1 MIALLPYIAVQKER
15 YSKKGLFMSIY
26 KIDRHTVE
34 LTHADRMIFSR
45 QHITKGEIFTYYQKV
60 APFMLLHVKNRILSL
75 QRFPQGVVH
84 EGFYQK
90 NTPDYFPSFVKRF
103 PLKTQEGELVNY
115 MVCTNQAML
124 LYLVNQGCIT
134 FHRWLSRTDKIERP
148 DQLIFDLDPAKK
160 GSFAQVVWAAQ
171 LIKERLKQD
180 KLSSFVMTTGSK
192 GVHVVVALA
201 RRYSFEYVRAY
212 ARSIA
217 NEIVLYDSKNFT
229 LQVSKN
235 KRGNALYIDTLRNA
249 YGQTAVVPFSIR
261 AKSKPS
267 IAMPIT
273 WQELKKI
280 PAADHF
286 TLKSKHLF
294 DYIVENPWVKL
305 YTQPA
310 LLPRFKQ

>member
-1 MIALLPYIAVQKER
+1 
-15 YSKKGLFMSIY
+15 MSIY
-26 KIDRHTVE
+26 KIDRHVIA
-34 LTHADRMIFSR
+34 LTHSDRVIFPWK
-45 QHITKGEIFTYYQKV
+45 HITKGDIFAYYQRV
-60 APFMLLHVKNRILSL
+60 APFMFLHIKNRILSL
-75 QRFPQGVVH
+75 QRFPKGVVH

-115 MVCTNQAML
+115 MVCTNQAIL

-134 FHRWLSRTDKIERP
+134 FHRWLSRTDKIEKP

-160 GSFAQVVWAAQ
+160 GSFAQVIWAAQ

-180 KLSSFVMTTGSK
+180 KLSSFVMTTGSR
-192 GVHVVVALA
+192 GVHVVVTLV

-212 ARSIA
+212 AHSIA
-217 NEIVLYDSKNFT
+217 NEIALYDSKKFT
-229 LQVSKN
+229 VQVSKK

-261 AKSKPS
+261 AKNKPS
-267 IAMPIT
+267 IAMPVT
-273 WQELKKI
+273 WHELKKI
-280 PAADHF
+280 PASDFF
-286 TLKSKHLF
+286 TLKSKYLF
-294 DYIVENPWVKL
+294 DYIVENSWDKM